1 MHDDYNMTGSPH
13 AVLVTF
19 DQLSLTHG
27 ALAMADPKRDH
38 VLMVES
44 HSMFEKRNWHA
55 QRIFFFLSTTA
66 HFVEE
71 LRGRGFTVAYIR
83 AASLTQ
89 GINEFRQA
97 NPGMPIRTTTPTSH
111 AMCALMIKLGIELT
125 PNNLFL
131 TSPEEFTQWAKGY
144 KSLTMEYFYRW
155 QRKRLNILMDG
166 DSPVGD
172 QWNFDADN
180 RLPPPRPKKGQPPH
194 LWPEPLYFEPDAIDR
209 EVLLR
214 VSGFQT
220 WGGTPDG
227 TWATTRS
234 GALQALE
241 HFVTHSLAD
250 FGPYEDAMP
259 TDTWTVNHSLLSP
272 YLNVGLLHPEEVVHA
287 ALTRYEQGG
296 IPLSSIEGFVR
307 QVIGWREYINGVYW
321 FFDSEYRNN
330 NRLNAHRKLLPLFTD
345 SSQTHMNCMHEV
357 VADVEKRAWTHHI
370 PRLMLL
376 ANLALLTDVEP
387 EKMLDWMRTSFIDA
401 ADWVMVPNVIGMGMY
416 ADGGQMMTKPYA
428 AGGAYISRMSNY
440 CGPCKYDPK
449 KRTGAD
455 ACPFTT
461 LYWDFLDRHRD
472 QFASNHRMS
481 QQIRGLD
488 RLSDLPEV
496 RARAQEVLT
505 ALDRGMM

>member
-1 MHDDYNMTGSPH
+1 MTGSKH

-27 ALAMADPKRDH
+27 ALATADPARDH
-38 VLMVES
+38 VLFVQTQ
-44 HSMFEKRNWHA
+44 SMFESRAWHA
-55 QRIFFFLSTTA
+55 QRVFFLLSTAA

-71 LRGRGFTVAYIR
+71 LRGRGFTVTYIR
-83 AASLTQ
+83 AATFTE
-89 GINEFRQA
+89 GVNKFRLA
-97 NPGMPIRTTTPTSH
+97 NPQLPIRSTTPTSH
-111 AMCALMIKLGIELT
+111 AMYTLMTQLGIELT

-194 LWPEPLYFEPDAIDR
+194 EWPTPPHFEWDSIDS
-209 EVLLR
+209 EILLQLPE
-214 VSGFQT
+214 FHT
-220 WGGTPDG
+220 WGSAPDG
-227 TWATTRS
+227 TWATTRN
-234 GALQALE
+234 GALKALE

-321 FFDSEYRNN
+321 LFDAKYRNN
-330 NRLNAHRKLLPLFTD
+330 NQLNANRKLLPLFTD
-345 SSQTHMNCMHEV
+345 SSKTHMNCMREV
-357 VADVEKRAWTHHI
+357 VADVEKRSWTHHI

-387 EKMLDWMRTSFIDA
+387 EHMLEWMRTSFIDA
-401 ADWVMVPNVIGMGMY
+401 ADWVMVPNVIGMGMH
-416 ADGGQMMTKPYA
+416 ADGGRMMTKPYA

-440 CGPCKYDPK
+440 CGSCTYDPK

-472 QFASNHRMS
+472 QFASNHRMG

-505 ALDRGMM
+505 GLDNGMM